1 MLTRQKQRS
10 RIQIS
15 YHRLRSL
22 SSIYIS
28 LPVLIFLGGYLKWYY
43 ALPGICVV
51 GYALYRILS
60 KKNQMISTGK
70 TLSLSG
76 WAMAGLFIAML
87 AWTQLGGMNGFLYQS
102 TDYAARNAIF
112 RDLITH
118 EWPVTYQ
125 RGTSALVYYIG
136 HWLPAALIGKATN
149 AVFGSYE
156 AAWLCGRLFLW
167 VWSSLGLTLLALIV
181 FLFIDATDRK
191 KRIITL
197 IVLILFSGMD
207 IIGTFL
213 AKKQDLN
220 FGVEKLH
227 LEWWAPNKYQ
237 FSSITTCLYWVFN
250 QAIIPW
256 MITMLVLMDTDCS
269 RYLLYMASCLICAP
283 MPAVGMGILMAGKA
297 VQLFFEQ
304 RKQKQV
310 SLWLKDT
317 FSFSNILVLLTCIP
331 PLAAYLLCNSMS
343 RDIATGPAAGITGSP
358 VVLLVKFLL
367 FFALEIGAVL
377 LLLWPANRKRFMFY
391 IACGSL
397 VLIPFIRVGFGT
409 DFCMRGSIPALFLVM
424 VYAAEFLIHTD
435 WRKKEKA
442 LPVRH
447 APNRRTLALLLAI
460 ILIIGAATPVM
471 EIYRGLYHVVTEK
484 SLSIQCDTTYSFE
497 NEPDNETF
505 TAGKYQ
511 DTLFFRTLAR

>member
-1 MLTRQKQRS
+1 MLMRQAQRS
-10 RIQIS
+10 GIQIS

-22 SSIYIS
+22 SSIYIA
-28 LPVLIFLGGYLKWYY
+28 LPVMIFLGGYLKWYF
-43 ALPGICVV
+43 ALPGISAV
-51 GYALYRILS
+51 GYTLYRILS
-60 KKNQMISTGK
+60 KKYRMMHTGR
-70 TLSLSG
+70 TLYLSG
-76 WAMAGLFIAML
+76 WALAGLFIAML

-118 EWPVTYQ
+118 KWPVTYQ
-125 RGTSALVYYIG
+125 GGTSALVYYIG
-136 HWLPAALIGKATN
+136 HWLPAALIGKAAD
-149 AVFGSYE
+149 AVFGSAE
-156 AAWLCGRLFLW
+156 TAWLCGRLFLW
-167 VWSSLGLTLLALIV
+167 IWSSIGLTLLALMV

-191 KRIITL
+191 KRII
-197 IVLILFSGMD
+197 VLLVMILFSGMD
-207 IIGTFL
+207 IIGTIL

-220 FGVEKLH
+220 FSIEKLH

-256 MITMLVLMDTDCS
+256 MVTMLVLMDTDCS
-269 RYLLYMASCLICAP
+269 RYLFYMASCLICAP
-283 MPAVGMGILMAGKA
+283 MPAVGMGILMAGKVA
-297 VQLFFEQ
+297 QLLFEHQ
-304 RKQKQV
+304 KQKQI
-310 SLWLKDT
+310 SAWLKGT
-317 FSFSNILVLLTCIP
+317 FSLSNILVFLTCIP

-343 RDIATGPAAGITGSP
+343 RDIAAGPAAGITGSP
-358 VVLLVKFLL
+358 IVLLVKFLL
-367 FFALEIGAVL
+367 FFALEIGAML

-391 IACGSL
+391 VACGSL

-435 WRKKEKA
+435 WYKKEEV
-442 LPVRH
+442 LPARY
-447 APNRRTLALLLAI
+447 APNRRTLAL
-460 ILIIGAATPVM
+460 ILVGILVIGAATPVM

-484 SLSIQCDTTYSFE
+484 KLSIPCDTTYSFE

-505 TAGKYQ
+505 TAGYYR
-511 DTLFFRTLAR
+511 DTWFFRTLAR